1 MNALLYDLR
10 YGLRILLK
18 NPGFAC
24 AALVTLALGIA
35 SSSAIFSVIDG
46 VLLHPLPYP
55 DSERIVVLT
64 QTTRSSGAPSGAV
77 APGNYVDW
85 AAQNDVF
92 SLMAASRGEQAN
104 LADGDRPERVRGTMT
119 TSSLFTLFGVSPIL
133 GRTLLP
139 SDEQSGRE
147 HVVVISSELW
157 ARRYG
162 SDRNIIGREISL
174 NDEPHTVVG
183 VMPPSF
189 QPDNYGELWVPSRF
203 GGIPTSTIRP
213 DVDPRPIH
221 DSSYLDVWARLKPGF
236 SLAKARSEMDAIS
249 RRLEKQYPDDNEDT
263 GIRVRPLHEEAV
275 GGIRPVLLL
284 LFAAVGFLLFI
295 GCANVANLL
304 LARAATRSREISIRA
319 AIGASRYRLIR
330 QLLTES
336 VLLSVIGGGLGA
348 LLAAWAIPLLMAMA
362 PPALR
367 NFKNVGLNAEV
378 LAFGLGVSFITGI
391 LFGLVPALSSSSG
404 SPAESL
410 KQGER
415 GSTAGGS
422 RRRAFLIATEVGLSL
437 ILLIGAGL
445 MIKSFANLTKV
456 DPGFNPDR
464 LLIFNIGASTKTDE
478 DRQIQFYQQVVQ
490 QLTAMPGVQHGAA
503 VSRLPF
509 SGGNSSRTFNRPGS
523 KKNEQAD
530 MRIATVDYFQT
541 MGIPLVRGRNF
552 TEHDRNGSALVA
564 IINEETAKQVF
575 PGEDPIGQYIEN
587 YGPKDEKLQIVGVVG
602 NVRHLALETAPRPEL
617 YQPLGQGM
625 WPLMQIA
632 VRTAPE
638 NPLTLL
644 PAAQQAV
651 SGVNKSVPLGNPRT
665 MNDMIARTLLQKKF
679 TMLLLSIF
687 AGAALL
693 LAAIGLYGVISYSVA
708 QRTREL
714 GIRIALG
721 AQRGDVLRLILRQ
734 GMAVVAAG
742 VIFGVAASLGLT
754 RLIASL
760 LYGISAN
767 DPLTFLLFSVALVLV
782 AFIAC
787 WLPARR
793 AARVDPVI
801 ALRAE

>member
-1 MNALLYDLR
+1 MTTFLYDLR
-10 YGLRILLK
+10 YGFRMLLK
-18 NPGFAC
+18 NPGFTL
-24 AALVTLALGIA
+24 AALITLALGIA
-35 SSSAIFSVIDG
+35 SSTAIFSVIDG

-55 DSERIVVLT
+55 DSENIVILHPT
-64 QTTRSSGAPSGAV
+64 NRSTGALGGGF
-77 APGNYVDW
+77 APANYIDY
-85 AAQNDVF
+85 AAQSDVF
-92 SLMAASRGEQAN
+92 TEMSASRGEQFS
-104 LADGDRPERVRGTMT
+104 LSDGDRPERVRGTMA
-119 TSSLFTLFGVSPIL
+119 TSNFFPLFGVSPIL
-133 GRTLLP
+133 GRALLP
-139 SDEQSGRE
+139 SDEQPGRS
-147 HVVVISSELW
+147 HVVVLSSELW

-183 VMPPSF
+183 VMPPNY
-189 QPDNYGELWVPSRF
+189 QPDGYGELWVPSAF
-203 GGIPTSTIRP
+203 GIPTNSIRP
-213 DVDPRPIH
+213 NVDPRPIRS
-221 DSSYLDVWARLKPGF
+221 SSYLDVYARLKPGVT
-236 SLAKARSEMDAIS
+236 LDKARAQLDAIS
-249 RRLEKQYPDDNEDT
+249 RRLEQQYQNDNQDA
-263 GIRVRPLHEEAV
+263 GIHVTPLHEDVV
-275 GGIRPVLLL
+275 GGIKPVLLL

-319 AIGASRYRLIR
+319 AMGASRSRLVR

-336 VLLSVIGGGLGA
+336 VLLAVLGGILGA

-367 NFKNVGLNAEV
+367 NFKEIGLNPQV
-378 LAFGLGVSFITGI
+378 LSFSLGVSVITGM
-391 LFGLVPALSSSSG
+391 LFGLAPAISSSTSN
-404 SPAESL
+404 PAESL

-415 GSTAGGS
+415 GSTGGGS
-422 RRRAFLIATEVGLSL
+422 GRRAFLIATEVGLSL

-456 DPGFNPDR
+456 APGFNSDR
-464 LLIFNIGASTKTDE
+464 LLIFNIGASARADE
-478 DRQIQFYQQVVQ
+478 AGQFAFYQQVVERV
-490 QLTAMPGVQHGAA
+490 AAVPGVESVAA
-503 VSRLPF
+503 ISRLPF

-523 KKNEQAD
+523 TKEDRAD
-530 MRIATVDYFQT
+530 IRIATPDYFRT
-541 MGIPLVRGRNF
+541 MQIPLVRGRNF
-552 TEHDRNGSALVA
+552 NEHDTKDATLVT
-564 IINEETAKQVF
+564 IINEQTAKDVF
-575 PGEDPIGQYIEN
+575 PGEDPIGQFIEN
-587 YGPKDEKLQIVGVVG
+587 YGPKSEKLQVVGVVG

-625 WPLMQIA
+625 WPLVNIA

-644 PAAQQAV
+644 PAVQQAV
-651 SGVNKSVPLGNPRT
+651 WSVNKSVALGNPRS
-665 MNDMIARTLLQKKF
+665 MNEMIARTLLQKKF

-687 AGAALL
+687 AATALV
-693 LAAIGLYGVISYSVA
+693 LAAVGLYGVISYSVA

-734 GMAVVAAG
+734 GMTVVAAG

-767 DPLTFLLFSVALVLV
+767 DPVTFFLLSAALVLV

-793 AARVDPVI
+793 ASAVDPIV
-801 ALRAE
+801 ALHAE

>member
-1 MNALLYDLR
+1 MSTLLYDLR
-10 YGLRILLK
+10 YGFRMLLK
-18 NPGFAC
+18 NPGFTF
-24 AALVTLALGIA
+24 AALITLALGIA
-35 SSSAIFSVIDG
+35 SSTAIFSVIDG
-46 VLLHPLPYP
+46 VLLRPLPYP
-55 DSERIVVLT
+55 ESEGIMVLT
-64 QTTRSSGAPSGAV
+64 PTMRSTGAPGGAS
-77 APGNYVDW
+77 APANYIDF
-85 AAQNDVF
+85 AAQNDIF
-92 SLMAASRGEQAN
+92 SFMAAARGEQCS
-104 LADGDRPERVRGTMT
+104 LSDGDRPERVRGTMT
-119 TSSLFTLFGVSPIL
+119 TSSFFPLFGVSPIL

-139 SDEQSGRE
+139 SDEQPGHN

-162 SDRNIIGREISL
+162 SDHNIIGREISL

-183 VMPPSF
+183 VMPPNY
-189 QPDNYGELWVPSRF
+189 QPDGYGELWVPSAF
-203 GGIPTSTIRP
+203 GIPTNSIRP
-213 DVDPRPIH
+213 NVDPRPIRG
-221 DSSYLDVWARLKPGF
+221 SNYLDVWGRLKPGVT
-236 SLAKARSEMDAIS
+236 LEKARTEMDAIS
-249 RRLEKQYPDDNEDT
+249 RRLENQYPNDNQDT
-263 GIRVRPLHEEAV
+263 GIRVTPLHEDAV
-275 GGIRPVLLL
+275 GGVRPVLLL

-319 AIGASRYRLIR
+319 AMGASRYRLIR

-336 VLLSVIGGGLGA
+336 VLLSIIGGGLGA
-348 LLAAWAIPLLMAMA
+348 LLAAWAIPLLMSMA
-362 PPALR
+362 PPGLR
-367 NFKNVGLNAEV
+367 NFKDVGLNSEV
-378 LAFGLGVSFITGI
+378 LAFSLGVSVVTGI

-404 SPAESL
+404 NPADAL

-456 DPGFNPDR
+456 APGFSADR
-464 LLIFNIGASTKTDE
+464 LLIFNIGASAKADE
-478 DRQIQFYQQVVQ
+478 DRQLQFYQQIVQ
-490 QLTAMPGVQHGAA
+490 RVATVPGVQHVAA

-523 KKNEQAD
+523 KKIDQAD
-530 MRIATVDYFQT
+530 IRIATPDYFQT
-541 MGIPLVRGRNF
+541 MEIPLVRGRNF
-552 TEHDRNGSALVA
+552 NEHDTKGALPVA

-587 YGPKDEKLQIVGVVG
+587 FGPKDEKLQVVGVVG

-625 WPLMQIA
+625 WPLVFVA

-638 NPLTLL
+638 NSLTLL
-644 PAAQQAV
+644 PAVQEAIW
-651 SGVNKSVPLGNPRT
+651 SVNKSVPLGNPRT

-679 TMLLLSIF
+679 TMLLLGIF

-708 QRTREL
+708 QRTREI

-721 AQRGDVLRLILRQ
+721 AQRSDVLRLILRQ
-734 GMAVVAAG
+734 GMTLVGAG
-742 VIFGVAASLGLT
+742 VIFGIAASLGLT

-760 LYGISAN
+760 LYGISAS
-767 DPLTFLLFSVALVLV
+767 DPITFLLLSAALVFV

-793 AARVDPVI
+793 ASAVDPIV